1 MYKVIGVVAGG
12 NECQYNF
19 EAGKAKQ
26 ACNSGNKW
34 VQY

>member
-19 EAGKAKQ
+19 EAGMKI
-26 ACNSGNKW
+26 
-34 VQY
+34 V